1 MLTSMDERE
10 RSAIKYVKV
19 EAHLAVQLHTVDVT
33 RKFLTRNAVTGI
45 GHTSKN
51 MQGVYKIM
59 LLITEGYEAF
69 NGYVFTKPM
78 ADLYNRTCRETMMAI
93 EIAGSEPSTMS
104 QQAVEKAKDNQV
116 RMFKSIIGVV

>member
-1 MLTSMDERE
+1 MLILMDQRV

-19 EAHLAVQLHTVDVT
+19 EAHLAVQLHTAEMT
-33 RKFLTRNAVTGI
+33 GKFLKRNAVTGI
-45 GHTSKN
+45 GYTSE
-51 MQGVYKIM
+51 M